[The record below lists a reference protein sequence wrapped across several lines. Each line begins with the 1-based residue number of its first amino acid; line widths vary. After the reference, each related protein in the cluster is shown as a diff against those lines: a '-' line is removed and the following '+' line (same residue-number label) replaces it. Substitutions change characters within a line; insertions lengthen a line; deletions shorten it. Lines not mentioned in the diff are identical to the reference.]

1 MKKLNVLTRMLLLVA
16 LLVGNVGN
24 AWGADE
30 IFYTL
35 TATAKTG
42 TGSNNSYSG
51 NCDIEV
57 GDYTWNVEGNST
69 LTPWRI
75 GGKSITKTDRAVYSK
90 TAMNS
95 AVTKVELTVGAASSI
110 TVNSLKLIVASD
122 ANFSSVIDEVT
133 KSFTANS
140 TITFTPTS
148 PATNWASGAYYKFVF
163 NVTVSESSNKF
174 VEFKEAKFYRA
185 EAVAYEITA
194 QSNNNSYG
202 TVSLDG
208 STITASPNSGYRYAD
223 PAYTV
228 SPANSAT
235 VSQNGNLFT
244 VTPSANT
251 TVTINFEAIPTYMV
265 TFNDEAG
272 ICATTNLTEASGGAG
287 VVLPAATIDLEGW
300 TFAGWATAATA
311 NTSTRPTLYLPGAKY
326 YPEGNITLHAV
337 YTLEGIDDT
346 KYKRVTELSEAT
358 SAGSMIF
365 VDNTNSKVF
374 KYNDDNI
381 TYATAPTETNG
392 LITPSDDMVWNLS
405 GDNTDGYNVIASG
418 NNRPM
423 GFDTPS
429 ESTNY
434 ANIKSYA
441 SNTLTNGLWKFVVN
455 TSETNLFTLRN
466 NTTKS
471 SGYVGSLRFYA
482 GSTNKWQVYYL
493 AAANFAGNS
502 NTALR
507 LYIPVLSAYNS
518 NPTQAVITP
527 VVAFNS
533 TASKT
538 LYLDGTTTYT
548 NAASVTGVDKPITYS
563 SSDVSVATVSS
574 AGEVTAVGIG
584 NATITASVA
593 AELGVNKAASKTY
606 DVVVKNTTTIA
617 GLKALYN
624 AAQSPAKAFAADLTD
639 AVVTYVSGTH
649 AYIQDASGAIYA
661 SCGSSLTAGKKIN
674 GAVSGTISAPNQIDE
689 IKTIDLSD
697 ATVTDDGVIPAALT
711 KTVAEVKADAAALD
725 GQLVTINAVTI
736 DKPSTT
742 TTLRDGSKIEEV
754 EATITMYSP
763 NSAASVN
770 DKEKG
775 NFTGYISLYNGETPR
790 INLYDERQF
799 VKTHNAPTAQVLT
812 FDNEDIQLDE
822 ETPALTAFTG
832 QDVNG
837 AHTTLTWSIEDG
849 SDDIFTSF
857 DTTTG
862 ALVLKG
868 STGSA
873 IVNVSAAAGDV
884 VDAGVTT
891 PYLASDPASYMITVN
906 ARHTVTFKVL
916 GKDIEVR
923 EVASGAGV
931 TAPEVETMGA
941 NTFLGWT
948 NAEIS
953 VPQDDAPSTLIT
965 ETEFDGLTG
974 DVDYYAVFGK
984 EKTAASSGSYT
995 LNYSVDGAPSG
1006 YGKDKN
1012 IIASDESE
1020 WVVRAYDNSGYQINT
1035 SQDSG
1040 IKLPTCP
1047 DNITTIVVT
1056 GSRDNY
1062 FSFGTTLK
1070 GSAVATPTNNVIDLS
1085 SESYKTGYINPAS
1098 GANIITK
1105 IVVNYATPATYDNYC
1120 TSPADKSNIIV
1131 ENEDGDYVAEEI
1143 KLTSGEELNLEHD
1156 VIADKVTN
1164 DRTLTADEGAYTW
1177 YEPYAY
1183 TLPAGNTAY
1192 TFSGVNGSAL
1202 QFAELGSQ
1210 DLEANTP
1217 YLVLASNSVN
1227 GSINAETVVK
1237 ATPANDTESGE
1248 YGNWTFVGTY
1258 KSMTAAEAAE
1268 ANMWALGASNKWF
1281 YYTGSDAYGVYPR
1294 RAYMINS
1301 EDKGSGEAKIFG
1313 TDFGGSEVTHIELIN
1328 GENPDECRVYSLDGK
1343 YIGKKN
1349 EINVKGVVIENGK
1362 KVIRK

>member
-1 MKKLNVLTRMLLLVA
+1 MKQKTIIQSLFLLVA

-90 TAMNS
+90 TAISS

-208 STITASPNSGYRYAD
+208 STITAFPNSGYRYAD

-251 TVTINFEAIPTYMV
+251 TVTINFEAIPTYTV

-272 ICATTNLTEASGGAG
+272 TCTTTSLTETLGGAG
-287 VVLPAATIDLEGW
+287 VELPTATIALSGW

-311 NTSTRPTLYLPGAKY
+311 NTSTRPTLYLPGATY

-337 YTLEGIDDT
+337 YTLDADD
-346 KYKRVTELSEAT
+346 YDEYERAT
-358 SAGSMIF
+358 SLDQITSAKQIVF
-365 VDNTNSKVF
+365 VNTGRILNRGLTSV
-374 KYNDDNI
+374 
-381 TYATAPTETNG
+381 AAPTETEG
-392 LITPSDDMVWNLS
+392 KIDAPSADKIWTL
-405 GDNTDGYNVIASG
+405 SG
-418 NNRPM
+418 NNSD
-423 GFDTPS
+423 G
-429 ESTNY
+429 Y
-434 ANIKSYA
+434 
-441 SNTLTNGLWKFVVN
+441 TLTNNGETLGSYSVTFSTSTSYAVSLSSNNNRWQFVNGADVGQ
-455 TSETNLFTLRN
+455 FVLRN
-466 NTTKS
+466 KNANS
-471 SGYVGSLRFYA
+471 NGLVGSLQYYT
-482 GSTNKWQVYYL
+482 SSSKWQTYFL
-493 AAANFAGNS
+493 AAASFASNS
-502 NTALR
+502 NIQAKI
-507 LYIPVLSAYNS
+507 YVPVTAYNS

-527 VVAFNS
+527 TVTFNS
-533 TASKT
+533 SDTRT
-538 LYLDGTTTYT
+538 LYLDGTTSYT
-548 NAASVTGVDKPITYS
+548 NAATVTGIDKTITYT
-563 SSDVSVATVSS
+563 SSDESVATVSS

-584 NATITASVA
+584 TATITASVA
-593 AELGVNKAASKTY
+593 AELGVNKAASDTY
-606 DVVVKNTTTIA
+606 EVVVKNTTTIA
-617 GLKALYN
+617 GLKTID
-624 AAQSPAKAFAADLTD
+624 STSGEAFAADLTD
-639 AVVTYVSGTH
+639 AVVTYVNGNY
-649 AYIQDASGAIYA
+649 AYIQDASAAILVNK
-661 SCGSSLTAGKKIN
+661 SEHGLIAGQKIN
-674 GAVSGTISAPNQIDE
+674 GAVSGTVKTSYSIDQLTAINLSA
-689 IKTIDLSD
+689 
-697 ATVTDDGVIPAALT
+697 ATVTEDGVIPAALT
-711 KTVAEVKADAAALD
+711 KTVAEVKANAAALD

-742 TTLRDGSKIEEV
+742 TTLKDGSKIEEV

-790 INLYDERQF
+790 INLYESSQF

-822 ETPALTAFTG
+822 ETAALTDFTG
-832 QDVNG
+832 QAVNG

-849 SDDIFTSF
+849 SDEIFTSF
-857 DTTTG
+857 NTTTG
-862 ALVLKG
+862 ALVLNG
-868 STGSA
+868 STGYA
-873 IVNVSAAAGDV
+873 MVNVSAAAGDV

-891 PYLASDPASYMITVN
+891 PYLASATVSYGITVN

-916 GKDIEVR
+916 GKDIKVR

-931 TAPEVETMGA
+931 TAPEVEAMGA

-953 VPQDDAPSTLIT
+953 DPQDDAPSTLIT

-1012 IIASDESE
+1012 ITASDGSE

-1035 SQDSG
+1035 SKDSG

-1047 DNITTIVVT
+1047 DNITTIEVT
-1056 GSRDNY
+1056 GSISNY

-1105 IVVNYATPATYDNYC
+1105 IVVNYVTPATYDNYC

-1143 KLTSGEELNLEHD
+1143 KLTSGVELNLEHD

-1192 TFSGVNGSAL
+1192 TFSGINGSAL

-1210 DLEANTP
+1210 NLEANTP

-1258 KSMTAAEAAE
+1258 KSMTAAEAAT

-1313 TDFGGSEVTHIELIN
+1313 TDFGGSEVTHIELVN

>member
-1 MKKLNVLTRMLLLVA
+1 MT
-16 LLVGNVGN
+16 
-24 AWGADE
+24 
-30 IFYTL
+30 
-35 TATAKTG
+35 
-42 TGSNNSYSG
+42 
-51 NCDIEV
+51 
-57 GDYTWNVEGNST
+57 
-69 LTPWRI
+69 
-75 GGKSITKTDRAVYSK
+75 
-90 TAMNS
+90 
-95 AVTKVELTVGAASSI
+95 
-110 TVNSLKLIVASD
+110 
-122 ANFSSVIDEVT
+122 SV
-133 KSFTANS
+133 
-140 TITFTPTS
+140 
-148 PATNWASGAYYKFVF
+148 
-163 NVTVSESSNKF
+163 
-174 VEFKEAKFYRA
+174 
-185 EAVAYEITA
+185 
-194 QSNNNSYG
+194 
-202 TVSLDG
+202 
-208 STITASPNSGYRYAD
+208 
-223 PAYTV
+223 
-228 SPANSAT
+228 
-235 VSQNGNLFT
+235 
-244 VTPSANT
+244 
-251 TVTINFEAIPTYMV
+251 
-265 TFNDEAG
+265 
-272 ICATTNLTEASGGAG
+272 
-287 VVLPAATIDLEGW
+287 
-300 TFAGWATAATA
+300 
-311 NTSTRPTLYLPGAKY
+311 
-326 YPEGNITLHAV
+326 
-337 YTLEGIDDT
+337 
-346 KYKRVTELSEAT
+346 
-358 SAGSMIF
+358 
-365 VDNTNSKVF
+365 
-374 KYNDDNI
+374 
-381 TYATAPTETNG
+381 TAPTETDG
-392 LITPSDDMVWNLS
+392 KIDAPSADKIWTL
-405 GDNTDGYNVIASG
+405 SG
-418 NNRPM
+418 NNSD
-423 GFDTPS
+423 G
-429 ESTNY
+429 Y
-434 ANIKSYA
+434 
-441 SNTLTNGLWKFVVN
+441 TLTNNGETLGSTIVTFSTSTSYVVSLSSNNNRWQFVNGADVGQ
-455 TSETNLFTLRN
+455 FVLRN
-466 NTTKS
+466 KNENS
-471 SGYVGSLRFYA
+471 NGLVGSLQYY
-482 GSTNKWQVYYL
+482 TNSSKWQTYFL
-493 AAANFAGNS
+493 AAASFASNS
-502 NTALR
+502 NIQAKI
-507 LYIPVLSAYNS
+507 YVPVTAYNS

-711 KTVAEVKADAAALD
+711 KTVAEVKANAAALD

-742 TTLRDGSKIEEV
+742 TTLKDGSKIEEV

-790 INLYDERQF
+790 INLYDESQF
-799 VKTHNAPTAQVLT
+799 VKTHNAPTAQTLT
-812 FDNEDIQLDE
+812 FDEDNVNLDE
-822 ETPALTAFTG
+822 DTEALANYFG
-832 QDVNG
+832 QAVNG

-857 DTTTG
+857 NTTTG
-862 ALVLKG
+862 ELVLNG

-884 VDAGVTT
+884 VDVDAGVTT

-923 EVASGAGV
+923 EVASDAGV
-931 TAPEVETMGA
+931 TAPEVEAMGA

-1006 YGKDKN
+1006 YGKDKD
-1012 IIASDESE
+1012 ITASDGSE

-1035 SQDSG
+1035 SKDSG

-1047 DNITTIVVT
+1047 DNITTIEVT
-1056 GSRDNY
+1056 GSISNY

-1070 GSAVATPTNNVIDLS
+1070 GSVIATPTNNVIDIS
-1085 SESYKTGYINPAS
+1085 SGSYKTGYINPAS
-1098 GANIITK
+1098 GANVITK
-1105 IVVNYATPATYDNYC
+1105 IVVNYVTPATYDNYC
-1120 TSPADKSNIIV
+1120 TSPSDKSNIIV

-1210 DLEANTP
+1210 KLEANTP

-1237 ATPANDTESGE
+1237 ATPANDKESGE

-1313 TDFGGSEVTHIELIN
+1313 TDFGGSEVTHIELVN
-1328 GENPDECRVYSLDGK
+1328 GENPDENRIYSLDGK
-1343 YIGKKN
+1343 YLGKKN